1 MNLNSK
7 TLLAGAFAALLAVLP
22 GIAEE
27 KLVLDGSTTIGP
39 IAKAFAEYYMA
50 RNPDVNVT
58 VSESGSGNGV
68 KSLLNGTCDIACLS
82 RAMKANELEAAREKK
97 IEPVQHTVAF
107 DGVPVIVHP
116 SNPVKGLTR
125 KQVADI
131 YTGAIGNWKDVGGND
146 QPIIVVSRDTNSGTY
161 ETFKELVL
169 GKEGKIKAGAEYT
182 GSNGG
187 MRQRIQTTQG
197 AIGFAGLGFVDQT
210 VKALEI
216 DGVAPSVETISD
228 GTYPLTRKLYMYT
241 NGQPGEKSHAGRFIG
256 LSRTPEGR
264 EIVEEIGFVPVGE

>member
-1 MNLNSK
+1 MHMNAK
-7 TLLAGAFAALLAVLP
+7 MFAAATLAALLAVLP
-22 GIAEE
+22 GIAED

-50 RNPDVNVT
+50 RNQGVNVT

-82 RAMKANELEAAREKK
+82 RAMKANELEAAKEKK
-97 IEPVQHTVAF
+97 IEPVQHTVAY

-125 KQVADI
+125 KLVADI
-131 YTGAIGNWKDVGGND
+131 YTGAIANWKQVGGPD
-146 QPIIVVSRDTNSGTY
+146 QAIVVVSRDTNSGTY

-187 MRQRIQTTQG
+187 MRQRVQTTPA

-216 DGVAPSVETISD
+216 DGVGPSVATISD

-241 NGQPGEKSHAGRFIG
+241 NGQPDAKSHAGRFIG
-256 LSRTPEGR
+256 LARTPEGR